1 MTAPDFAHLPVE
13 DLFHRLGPV
22 AIFSAKHHW
31 TVPRSIQLQRT
42 GSSDSGF
49 GFSVRGDA
57 PVIVAAVDPGSLA
70 HVRFH
75 FQILKSC
82 RAIKLILKICTTKPF

>member
-57 PVIVAAVDPGSLA
+57 PVIVAAVDSGSLA
-70 HVRFH
+70 HVRFY
-75 FQILKSC
+75 FYVLVLNLKS
-82 RAIKLILKICTTKPF
+82 